1 MTRSFLEGE
10 VVKWPWYPLVLA
22 HAKILALSFLGN
34 LYEFFG
40 DFLLSNICV
49 PHSTTPW
56 HEICLLHLSLVSL
69 LSVLFLAVKCKCKC
83 KIIYHITFFFLL
95 GSPSSGRKTPQTRSS
110 WHKSCPV
117 TFLASHLTV
126 EVQLTSAIAYSP
138 YYNIT
143 GSSLKTLALKVFPNK
158 TRH

>member
-1 MTRSFLEGE
+1 MTRSFLEGA
-10 VVKWPWYPLVLA
+10 VAKWLWYPLVVA

-34 LYEFFG
+34 LHVFFG
-40 DFLLSNICV
+40 DSLPSNICV

-56 HEICLLHLSLVSL
+56 HEICLLHLSFVSL
-69 LSVLFLAVKCKCKC
+69 LSLLVSGNT
-83 KIIYHITFFFLL
+83 ITLYNFFLL
-95 GSPSSGRKTPQTRSS
+95 GSPSSGRKTSQTRSS

-138 YYNIT
+138 YYAIM